1 MGTSKLPCMRLKF
14 LIFSFKS
21 YVYYLTSSFIS
32 SARTF
37 NILTR
42 AFNLPTSV
50 LIIATCAYSLLTRGL
65 LTRKSCFTFPK
76 LNYIKDY
83 M

>member
-1 MGTSKLPCMRLKF
+1 MVKF
-14 LIFSFKS
+14 NILNLEFFLFKS

-32 SARTF
+32 AARTF

-50 LIIATCAYSLLTRGL
+50 FIIVTCAYSLLTRGL

-76 LNYIKDY
+76 LNYIKDC